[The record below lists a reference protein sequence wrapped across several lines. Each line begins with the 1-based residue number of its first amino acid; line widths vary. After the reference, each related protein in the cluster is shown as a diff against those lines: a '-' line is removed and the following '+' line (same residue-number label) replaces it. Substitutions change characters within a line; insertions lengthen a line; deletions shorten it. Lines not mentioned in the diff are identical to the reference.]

1 MSNFKLIKW
10 NSAINAVVF
19 LLLGLLLLIFPNE
32 SLNIG
37 GYLIASI
44 LMLAGLS
51 FIIRIIK
58 ARGIETNGDGINLML
73 SIGSIALSITIF
85 TDPTWIIR
93 MINIFAGIIL
103 IMSSTMNLI
112 ELLQYKQDRTTSWKI
127 YIALVIL
134 ILIVGIVIIINPLF
148 LAKIIIRI
156 EGIALII
163 NTLTTIFLTK
173 HVKARTLLIEEK
185 TGTNN

>member
-134 ILIVGIVIIINPLF
+134 IIGIVIIINPLF

>member
-1 MSNFKLIKW
+1 MTSFKLVKW

-19 LLLGLLLLIFPNE
+19 LILGLLLLIYPTE

-58 ARGIETNGDGINLML
+58 AKGIETNGDGINLML
-73 SIGSIALSITIF
+73 SIGSIVLSITIF

-112 ELLQYKQDRTTSWKI
+112 ELLQYKQDRNRSWWI
-127 YIALVIL
+127 YLTIVLI
-134 ILIVGIVIIINPLF
+134 ILIVGIIVIVNPLF

-156 EGIALII
+156 EGAALII
-163 NTLTTIFLTK
+163 NTLTTMFLTK
-173 HVKARTLLIEEK
+173 HVKKRTLLIEEN
-185 TGTNN
+185 TQANN